1 MIDLIATIK
10 AKLGPL
16 PKFIASELGQVV
28 KHKKNGHFVT
38 DCPFCASRNTL
49 WINDNVCNCF
59 KPHCAARVHMDLI
72 NFYARLYE
80 IDNGEA
86 IKLLASKLPPGA
98 ISDPQPGPAKFANLA
113 NVDLWDL
120 PDWLESRG
128 LEVAGV
134 MEWRPDPAAPGKL
147 KAYLPVRE
155 ATKCN

>member
-1 MIDLIATIK
+1 
-10 AKLGPL
+10 
-16 PKFIASELGQVV
+16 
-28 KHKKNGHFVT
+28 
-38 DCPFCASRNTL
+38 
-49 WINDNVCNCF
+49 
-59 KPHCAARVHMDLI
+59 MDLI